1 MNESESRQRAQVTAM
16 FLRVI
21 SELAGGDPELDR
33 YVAEV
38 LSGVIAVCYQSKMKG
53 SPMVAQVAMQAALD
67 LVTDK
72 DWLLTVKKS
81 GQAFEFEAKFGDE
94 MKTATLQE
102 SAQWLAPAGTN

>member
-1 MNESESRQRAQVTAM
+1 M

-38 LSGVIAVCYQSKMKG
+38 LSGVIAICYQSKMKG
-53 SPMVAQVAMQAALD
+53 SPMAAQVAMQAALD

-94 MKTATLQE
+94 MRIATLQE
-102 SAQWLAPAGTN
+102 AAQWLAPAGTN

>member
-38 LSGVIAVCYQSKMKG
+38 LSGVIAICYQSKMKG

-81 GQAFEFEAKFGDE
+81 GQALVRG
-94 MKTATLQE
+94 QVRR
-102 SAQWLAPAGTN
+102 